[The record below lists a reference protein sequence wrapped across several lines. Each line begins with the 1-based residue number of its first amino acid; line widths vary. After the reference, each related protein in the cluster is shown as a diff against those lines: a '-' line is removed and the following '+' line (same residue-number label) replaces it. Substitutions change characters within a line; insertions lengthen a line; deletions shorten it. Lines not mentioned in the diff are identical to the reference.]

1 MLAIINFGPT
11 NRALTETTTEIISNK
26 IGSKVQIGK
35 LEIGLFNR
43 LILKDIT
50 INDRTNQTL
59 LKAKLM
65 TAKIELRSLFRKQLS
80 LRTISVLDANINL
93 YKSEKDSPA
102 NFQFII
108 DAFSSKKSSSDSNI
122 NLRINSLILRRINI
136 AYNEHYRKETAG
148 KINPHHLSASNLNAN
163 ISLKEITPD
172 SLRLNIRSLSF
183 QEKSGFTLQN
193 MRLRMQANRSHAIIE
208 DFEVALPHSVFQLNG
223 IKANYNAREQWS
235 QIFNT
240 LQVYG
245 KISKAQIAT
254 NDLKPV
260 VNIPTNLDVQVKI
273 SSDFNITPQQIAL
286 NGLQI
291 TEQDKHLQL
300 VANAALLRKNGKAK
314 GIIVNIETLNI
325 QQPFTTKIANCFG
338 RNTQIT
344 SILNGVGDIA
354 INGYGMYQF

>member
-1 MLAIINFGPT
+1 
-11 NRALTETTTEIISNK
+11 
-26 IGSKVQIGK
+26 
-35 LEIGLFNR
+35 
-43 LILKDIT
+43 
-50 INDRTNQTL
+50 
-59 LKAKLM
+59 
-65 TAKIELRSLFRKQLS
+65 
-80 LRTISVLDANINL
+80 
-93 YKSEKDSPA
+93 
-102 NFQFII
+102 
-108 DAFSSKKSSSDSNI
+108 
-122 NLRINSLILRRINI
+122 
-136 AYNEHYRKETAG
+136 
-148 KINPHHLSASNLNAN
+148 
-163 ISLKEITPD
+163 
-172 SLRLNIRSLSF
+172 
-183 QEKSGFTLQN
+183 

-300 VANAALLRKNGKAK
+300 VANAALLRKTEKPK
-314 GIIVNIETLNI
+314 G
-325 QQPFTTKIANCFG
+325 
-338 RNTQIT
+338 
-344 SILNGVGDIA
+344 
-354 INGYGMYQF
+354 